1 LITCGD
7 AFAAEMSILG
17 LHPLWEAVDKIRF
30 AFPAV
35 MLDTNVTMRAF
46 SGGVKMIWESAL
58 FCASE

>member
-7 AFAAEMSILG
+7 AFAGEMSILG

-46 SGGVKMIWESAL
+46 SGGGK
-58 FCASE
+58 